1 MRYSHLNFEPFE
13 YESDGRDDYY
23 DQTMGSITTN
33 DHIMRGSLLSGLWAR
48 RRFWVGD
55 GRKSPQQVAQD
66 MIRIRN
72 AVQSFLKIHGLPP
85 MTSIRLAVLGQETM
99 GTCKREGRGYVITLD
114 KAIYNNCEPDEML
127 DLYCGIGLHEA
138 SHANHTRL
146 MFQLLEDKVYKPGF
160 ESILAGLFED
170 ERIEELARQES
181 PGFAPYLSATKR
193 ILFEK
198 QEFGAAVKK
207 WSDDTP
213 DTDTIRMMIFGF
225 IRCPYLLTEE
235 MKAFNLI
242 DGSNPWKDLRKMLK
256 CMPVTEEDVRLMT
269 KKVMRWY
276 RRKCKLY
283 SQGMEDLKNNMA
295 DATGDETWMQWKPE
309 TGDDFSTFNE
319 TEQKILNDAANNQED
334 KDTEYWDD
342 KNKEQIQDKGTSSS
356 GIRPD
361 TQSDAIDEKVSTVIE
376 NGQANSELTNRD
388 EDEESIID
396 SWRIKDQKQ
405 DRDDL
410 EENKEELAD
419 REKKRKEKG
428 SFGESDIKRM
438 MERANTVTDPMTAQ
452 ELREYMQADA
462 QRMEFLDKWGGEV
475 DFDGE
480 HQESNRRN
488 ILVHP
493 QPEGKETDRGPRLTN
508 DAIYEV
514 WKEDIKQHINRM
526 RSVFRFRLGH
536 RNYRETEKKR
546 GRLHRRR
553 LARSQSTDRI
563 FYRKHTKSDNGI
575 AICLL
580 LDESGSMGY
589 VDTSSRPHLN
599 GKSDAVARLAVL
611 MAEVLKDV
619 PGVELEVYSYTS
631 CGSNGEDN
639 HMKYLYGKN
648 NPDVRS
654 IGAYNPGQMNYDH
667 QAIKTAANLFKKNTE
682 NDNRLMIVM
691 SDGQPHGS
699 NYGGPEA
706 EELTKRTALEV
717 EKRGVEIL
725 HIAIEDFDNR
735 CMFKNSLQFTDIP
748 ELINNMR
755 RLMTKIIKRA
765 TEE

>member
-23 DQTMGSITTN
+23 DQTMGSITSN
-33 DHIMRGSLLSGLWAR
+33 DHIMRGSILSGLWAR
-48 RRFWVGD
+48 RRFWMGD
-55 GRKSPQQVAQD
+55 EGGKSPAQVAQD

-85 MTSIRLAVLGQETM
+85 KTSIRLAVLGQETM
-99 GTCKREGRGYVITLD
+99 GTCRREGKGYAITLD

-146 MFQLLEDKVYKPGF
+146 MFRLLEDKVYKPGF

-198 QEFGAAVKK
+198 QEFGAAIEK

-235 MKAFNLI
+235 LKSFTLI
-242 DGSNPWKDLRKMLK
+242 DDSCPWKDLRKMLK

-309 TGDDFSTFNE
+309 TEDDFSTFSEN
-319 TEQKILNDAANNQED
+319 EQKILNDAANNQED
-334 KDTEYWDD
+334 KDTEYWD
-342 KNKEQIQDKGTSSS
+342 KQNKEEIQEKGTGSS

-361 TQSDAIDEKVSTVIE
+361 TSSKDVDSKVTEVMEKGR
-376 NGQANSELTNRD
+376 NNSELTESDPHTSWEEKEQQKDRD
-388 EDEESIID
+388 ELAE
-396 SWRIKDQKQ
+396 Q
-405 DRDDL
+405 
-410 EENKEELAD
+410 KEELSG

-428 SFGESDIKRM
+428 NFGESDIKRM
-438 MERANTVTDPMTAQ
+438 MERANTVTDPMTAE
-452 ELREYMQADA
+452 ELKEYMQADA

-475 DFDGE
+475 HFDGE
-480 HQESNRRN
+480 HHDDDRRS

-493 QPEGKETDRGPRLTN
+493 QPEGKEEGRYDGSTN
-508 DAIYEV
+508 DKVYEV

-526 RSVFRFRLGH
+526 RSVFRFRLGT

-553 LARSQSTDRI
+553 LARAQSTDRI

-575 AICLL
+575 SICLL

-589 VDTSSRPHLN
+589 VDTTPKKHLN
-599 GKSDAVARLAVL
+599 GKSDSVARLAVL
-611 MAEVLKDV
+611 LAEVLKDV

-631 CGSNGEDN
+631 CGSSSEDN
-639 HMKYLYGKN
+639 HMKYLYGRN

-654 IGAYNPGQMNYDH
+654 IGAYNPGNMNYDH
-667 QAIKTAANLFKKNTE
+667 QAIKTAADLFKKNTE

-699 NYGGPEA
+699 NYGGKEA
-706 EELTKRTALEV
+706 EELTKKTAMEV
-717 EKRGVEIL
+717 EKRGIEIL
-725 HIAIEDFDNR
+725 HIAIDDFDNK

-748 ELINNMR
+748 ELINSMR